1 MTSTYQT
8 QLTDTTYNG
17 WTNYETWNLALWLG
31 NDEGLY
37 NLARM
42 YKEHGYKS
50 LSHMLLEMSTGTPDG
65 VKWND
70 TNLNSCEL
78 NDMLFDDF

>member
-8 QLTDTTYNG
+8 QLTDTTFNG
-17 WTNYETWNLALWLG
+17 WTNYETWNVSLWLQ

-37 NLARM
+37 HMARM
-42 YKEHGYKS
+42 YREHGYKS
-50 LSHMLLEMSTGTPDG
+50 LSHMLMEMSPTTGDG

-70 TNLNSCEL
+70 PSLNICEL
-78 NDMLFDDF
+78 NDMLEEL

>member
-1 MTSTYQT
+1 MTSNYQT
-8 QLTDTTYNG
+8 QLTDETYNG
-17 WTNYETWNLALWLG
+17 WTNFETWNVSLWLQ

-37 NLARM
+37 DMARM

-50 LSHMLLEMSTGTPDG
+50 LSHMLMEMSPATPDG

-70 TNLNSCEL
+70 PSLNICEL
-78 NDMLFDDF
+78 NDMLEEL